1 MSAPVA
7 ATRRPAKLTTRM
19 PITILVVLSALYLPL
34 RYVMGMDSVSDA
46 LYNAAYLYGT
56 TLQIVLAASIVAVAV
71 TIGMKQSVG
80 RQWLLLGLGV
90 ALYAAGDVA
99 WTLFDLF
106 LGIDPYPSI
115 ADIFYTAEYIFFFA
129 AIALAIRAYSGLVKT
144 RIPMLVG
151 AAVAAVGLAVV
162 YFVLLAPY
170 IIPAGAE
177 ELGLWGFVVSTIYP
191 VADIALML
199 APAVALALVVRQLG
213 AGRLARPWWV
223 VVVGALVFSLVDSF
237 FVYADWAG
245 TGLTPAMDMGYVI
258 ANLLFACAA
267 LVAKDAYRIS

>member
-7 ATRRPAKLTTRM
+7 ATRRPARPTMLVPM
-19 PITILVVLSALYLPL
+19 GILVVLSLLYLPL
-34 RYVMGMDSVSDA
+34 RYVMEMDSVSDA

-56 TLQIVLAASIVAVAV
+56 TLQIVLATSIVAVAV

-80 RQWLLLGLGV
+80 RQWLLVGLGV

-115 ADIFYTAEYIFFFA
+115 ADAFYTAEYIFFFA
-129 AIALAIRAYSGLVKT
+129 AIALAIRAYSGLVNT
-144 RIPMLVG
+144 RVPMIIG
-151 AAVAAVGLAVV
+151 GAVAVVGLAIV
-162 YFVLLAPY
+162 YAMLLAPY
-170 IIPAGAE
+170 IFPAGTA
-177 ELGLWGFVVSTIYP
+177 ELGLWGLVVSTIYP

-223 VVVGALVFSLVDSF
+223 VVVGALVFSLADCL
-237 FVYADWAG
+237 FVYAEWAG

>member
-7 ATRRPAKLTTRM
+7 AAKRPTRSSSVM
-19 PITILVVLSALYLPL
+19 PMVVLIVLSLLYLPL
-34 RYVMGMDSVSDA
+34 RYLMEMESTSAA

-56 TLQIVLAASIVAVAV
+56 ALQIVLAASIVAVAV

-80 RQWLLLGLGV
+80 RQWLLIGLGV
-90 ALYAAGDVA
+90 SLYAAGDVA

-115 ADIFYTAEYIFFFA
+115 ADVFYTAEYVFFFA

-151 AAVAAVGLAVV
+151 TAVAAVGLAIV

-170 IIPAGAE
+170 IIPEGVE
-177 ELGLWGFVVSTIYP
+177 SLGLWGFAVSIIYP

-223 VVVGALVFSLVDSF
+223 IVVGALVFALVDSF
-237 FVYADWAG
+237 FVYAEWAG

-267 LVAKDAYRIS
+267 LVAKDAYRVS